1 MKNTQKFTVTTLSAT
16 MMLGLTGCAATRNA
30 EKDVKQTWSNSQ
42 DVFTGAQP
50 RSTASVLDNTREKNA
65 NFAKVQKNWVNP
77 TPIPKDFINKK
88 AETLPSFF
96 QKKVSYTMPGSVSL
110 VEVVSEIK
118 RTQKINV
125 FMAQD
130 IYYSTV
136 SLGQIITGT
145 EDNNTEVKESAPI
158 RISDFVV
165 SNLTLQE
172 ALDFLASKANI
183 SWKWTGEEIEFF
195 RYETKTYTINLLPGV
210 TNMNSSV
217 NLSSET
223 ESKSGSSSSSSSNT
237 TGARATNNSGAE
249 QAGSASSS
257 ASQGVTRTSK
267 MDSWADITKYLRPLM
282 SSRGKLAVMETTGVI
297 TITDTPDVHRKVG
310 QAVKSL
316 NNVLSKQIM
325 LKVDIYSVT
334 LSDSDDY
341 GLDLNLAF
349 TGSDRWGFSF
359 NSLSG
364 SSGTSTGTLNFTG
377 SNRWQAGAVLKALS
391 TVGQASIVNQF
402 NVATLNGQPTPIGN
416 NRKIPYISGIEVA
429 MDANG
434 NPMQSIETAAVYQ
447 GISMNITPKLL
458 PNGKILIEYAMNM
471 SDLLGFE
478 TLSTGGDPA
487 TSQSLSLPNT
497 TLNNI
502 LQRAAVKS
510 GQAMVLSGFK
520 QRVNSSSRRGSP
532 TPNTPL
538 LGGGVNAET
547 KEQYLVVVVT
557 PTVSQDN
564 EE

>member
-1 MKNTQKFTVTTLSAT
+1 MKNTQRFTLTTLSAA
-16 MMLGLTGCAATRNA
+16 MMVGLTGCAATKNA
-30 EKDVKQTWSNSQ
+30 EGDIKQTWSNSQ
-42 DVFTGAQP
+42 EIYKGAQV
-50 RSTASVLDNTREKNA
+50 RSAAAVLDTTRESNA

-77 TPIPKDFINKK
+77 NPIPKDFINKK
-88 AETLPSFF
+88 AERLPAFF
-96 QKKVSYTMPGSVSL
+96 QNKVSYTLPGSVSL
-110 VEVVSEIK
+110 VEIASEIK

-125 FMAQD
+125 FMTQD
-130 IYYSTV
+130 IYHSSS
-136 SLGQIITGT
+136 SLGKLIT
-145 EDNNTEVKESAPI
+145 DNDESTEVKDSAPI
-158 RISDFVV
+158 RVSDFVV

-183 SWKWTGEEIEFF
+183 SWKWTGEEIEFY
-195 RYETKTYTINLLPGV
+195 RYETKTYTINLLPGI
-210 TNMNSSV
+210 TSMNSSV

-223 ESKSGSSSSSSSNT
+223 ESSSGSSSSSDSS
-237 TGARATNNSGAE
+237 TGGATATNNSGSE
-249 QAGSASSS
+249 QAGKSSSS
-257 ASQGVTRTSK
+257 ATQGVSRSSV
-267 MDSWADITKYLRPLM
+267 MDSWSDVTKYLRPLM
-282 SSRGKLAVMETTGVI
+282 SSKGKLAIMETTGVI
-297 TITDTPDVHRKVG
+297 TITDTPDVHRKVN

-334 LSDSDDY
+334 ISDSDDY

-349 TGSDRWGFSF
+349 NGSDRWGFSF

-364 SSGTSTGTLNFTG
+364 SGGTSTGLLNFTG

-447 GISMNITPKLL
+447 GISMNITPKVL

-520 QRVNSSSRRGSP
+520 QRVNSSTRRGSP

-557 PTVSQDN
+557 PTVAQDN

>member
-1 MKNTQKFTVTTLSAT
+1 MKNTKRFTLTTLSAVI
-16 MMLGLTGCAATRNA
+16 MFGLTGCAATKSA
-30 EKDVKQTWSNSQ
+30 EKDLKQTLANSK
-42 DVFTGAQP
+42 DIYEGAQP
-50 RSTASVLDNTREKNA
+50 RSTASVLDNTRDKNA

-77 TPIPKDFINKK
+77 NPIPKDFINKK
-88 AETLPSFF
+88 AERLPAFF
-96 QKKVSYTMPGSVSL
+96 QQKVSYTMPGSVSL
-110 VEVVSEIK
+110 VEIISEIK

-130 IYYSTV
+130 IYHSSV
-136 SLGQIITGT
+136 SLGQVIGNT
-145 EDNNTEVKESAPI
+145 EDGKNVNDSSPL

-165 SNLTLQE
+165 SNVTLQE
-172 ALDFLASKANI
+172 SLDFLASKANI

-210 TNMNSSV
+210 TSMNSSV
-217 NLSSET
+217 NLSSES
-223 ESKSGSSSSSSSNT
+223 EASSSSSSSGSSESS
-237 TGARATNNSGAE
+237 GATATNNSGSE
-249 QAGSASSS
+249 QAGNTSSS
-257 ASQGVTRTSK
+257 ATQGVTRSST
-267 MDSWADITKYLRPLM
+267 MDSWADVTKYLLPLM
-282 SSRGKLAVMETTGVI
+282 SSKGKLAVMETTGVI

-334 LSDSDDY
+334 LSDADDY

-349 TGSDRWGFSF
+349 KGSDRWGFSF
-359 NSLSG
+359 SSVSG
-364 SSGTSTGTLNFTG
+364 SGGTSTGTLNFNG

-429 MDANG
+429 VDANG

-487 TSQSLSLPNT
+487 TSQSLALPNT

-520 QRVNSSSRRGSP
+520 QRVNSSTRRGSP

-547 KEQYLVVVVT
+547 REQYLVVVVT

>member
-1 MKNTQKFTVTTLSAT
+1 MKNTKRFTLTTLSAVI
-16 MMLGLTGCAATRNA
+16 MFGLTGCAATKSA
-30 EKDVKQTWSNSQ
+30 EKDLKQTLANSK
-42 DVFTGAQP
+42 DIYEGAQP
-50 RSTASVLDNTREKNA
+50 RSTASVLDNTRDKNA

-77 TPIPKDFINKK
+77 NPIPKDFINKK
-88 AETLPSFF
+88 AERLPAFF
-96 QKKVSYTMPGSVSL
+96 QQKVSYTMPGSVSL
-110 VEVVSEIK
+110 VEIISEIK

-130 IYYSTV
+130 IYHSSV
-136 SLGQIITGT
+136 SLGQVIGNT
-145 EDNNTEVKESAPI
+145 EDGKNVNDSSPL

-165 SNLTLQE
+165 SNVTLQE
-172 ALDFLASKANI
+172 SLDFLASKANI

-210 TNMNSSV
+210 TSMNSSV
-217 NLSSET
+217 NLSSES
-223 ESKSGSSSSSSSNT
+223 EASSSSSSSGSSESS
-237 TGARATNNSGAE
+237 GATATNNSGSE
-249 QAGSASSS
+249 QAGNTSSS
-257 ASQGVTRTSK
+257 ATQGVTRSST
-267 MDSWADITKYLRPLM
+267 MDSWADVTKYLLPLM
-282 SSRGKLAVMETTGVI
+282 SSKGKLAVMETTGVI

-334 LSDSDDY
+334 LSDADDY

-349 TGSDRWGFSF
+349 KGSDRWGFSF
-359 NSLSG
+359 SSVSG
-364 SSGTSTGTLNFTG
+364 SGGTSTGTLNFNG

-429 MDANG
+429 VDANG

-520 QRVNSSSRRGSP
+520 QRVNSSTRRGSP

-547 KEQYLVVVVT
+547 REQYLVVVVT

>member
-1 MKNTQKFTVTTLSAT
+1 MKNTKRFTLTTLSAVI
-16 MMLGLTGCAATRNA
+16 MFGLTGCAATKSA
-30 EKDVKQTWSNSQ
+30 EKDLKQNLANSK
-42 DVFTGAQP
+42 DIYEGAQP
-50 RSTASVLDNTREKNA
+50 RSTASVLDNTRDKNA

-77 TPIPKDFINKK
+77 NPIPKDFINKK
-88 AETLPSFF
+88 AERLPAFF
-96 QKKVSYTMPGSVSL
+96 QQKVSYTMPGSVSL
-110 VEVVSEIK
+110 VEIISEIK

-130 IYYSTV
+130 IYHSSV
-136 SLGQIITGT
+136 SLGQVIGNT
-145 EDNNTEVKESAPI
+145 EDGKNVNDSSPL

-165 SNLTLQE
+165 SNVTLQE
-172 ALDFLASKANI
+172 SLDFLASKANI

-210 TNMNSSV
+210 TSMNSSV
-217 NLSSET
+217 NLSSES
-223 ESKSGSSSSSSSNT
+223 EASSSSSSSGSSESS
-237 TGARATNNSGAE
+237 GATATNNSGSE
-249 QAGSASSS
+249 QAGNTSSS
-257 ASQGVTRTSK
+257 ATQGVTRSST
-267 MDSWADITKYLRPLM
+267 MDSWADVTKYLLPLM
-282 SSRGKLAVMETTGVI
+282 SSKGKLAVMETTGVI

-334 LSDSDDY
+334 LSDADDY

-359 NSLSG
+359 SSVSG
-364 SSGTSTGTLNFTG
+364 SGGTSTGTLNFNG

-520 QRVNSSSRRGSP
+520 QRVNSSTRRGSP

-547 KEQYLVVVVT
+547 REQYLVVVVT

>member
-1 MKNTQKFTVTTLSAT
+1 
-16 MMLGLTGCAATRNA
+16 
-30 EKDVKQTWSNSQ
+30 
-42 DVFTGAQP
+42 
-50 RSTASVLDNTREKNA
+50 
-65 NFAKVQKNWVNP
+65 
-77 TPIPKDFINKK
+77 
-88 AETLPSFF
+88 
-96 QKKVSYTMPGSVSL
+96 
-110 VEVVSEIK
+110 
-118 RTQKINV
+118 
-125 FMAQD
+125 
-130 IYYSTV
+130 
-136 SLGQIITGT
+136 
-145 EDNNTEVKESAPI
+145 
-158 RISDFVV
+158 
-165 SNLTLQE
+165 
-172 ALDFLASKANI
+172 
-183 SWKWTGEEIEFF
+183 
-195 RYETKTYTINLLPGV
+195 
-210 TNMNSSV
+210 MNSSV

-223 ESKSGSSSSSSSNT
+223 EGSSGGSSSSSDST
-237 TGARATNNSGAE
+237 DGATATNNSGSE
-249 QAGSASSS
+249 QAGKSSSS
-257 ASQGVTRTSK
+257 ATQGVSRSST
-267 MDSWADITKYLRPLM
+267 MDSWSDVTKYLLPLM
-282 SSRGKLAVMETTGVI
+282 SSKGKLAIMETTGVI
-297 TITDTPDVHRKVG
+297 TITDTPDVHRKVN

-334 LSDSDDY
+334 VSESDDY

-349 TGSDRWGFSF
+349 NGSDRWGFSF

-364 SSGTSTGTLNFTG
+364 SSGTSTGLLNFNG

-447 GISMNITPKLL
+447 GISMNITPKVL

-520 QRVNSSSRRGSP
+520 QRVNSSTRRGNP

-557 PTVSQDN
+557 PTVAQITKNNIVFQDFSKSICD
-564 EE
+564 

>member
-1 MKNTQKFTVTTLSAT
+1 MKNTKRFTLTTLSAVI
-16 MMLGLTGCAATRNA
+16 MFGLTGCAATKSA
-30 EKDVKQTWSNSQ
+30 EKDLKQTLANSK
-42 DVFTGAQP
+42 DIYEGAQP
-50 RSTASVLDNTREKNA
+50 RSTASVLDNTRDKNA

-77 TPIPKDFINKK
+77 NPIPKDFINKK
-88 AETLPSFF
+88 AERLPAFF
-96 QKKVSYTMPGSVSL
+96 QQKVSYTMPGSVSL
-110 VEVVSEIK
+110 VEIISEIK

-130 IYYSTV
+130 IYHSSV
-136 SLGQIITGT
+136 SLGQVIGNT
-145 EDNNTEVKESAPI
+145 EDGKNVNDSSPL

-165 SNLTLQE
+165 SNVTLQE
-172 ALDFLASKANI
+172 SLDFLASKANI

-210 TNMNSSV
+210 TSMNSSV
-217 NLSSET
+217 NLSSES
-223 ESKSGSSSSSSSNT
+223 EASSSSSSSGSSESS
-237 TGARATNNSGAE
+237 GATATNNSGSE
-249 QAGSASSS
+249 QAGNTSSS
-257 ASQGVTRTSK
+257 ATQGVTRSST
-267 MDSWADITKYLRPLM
+267 MDSWADVTKYLLPLM
-282 SSRGKLAVMETTGVI
+282 SSKGKLAVMETTGVI

-334 LSDSDDY
+334 LSDADDY

-349 TGSDRWGFSF
+349 KGSDRWGFSF
-359 NSLSG
+359 SSVSG
-364 SSGTSTGTLNFTG
+364 SGGTSTGTLNFNG

-429 MDANG
+429 IDANG

-487 TSQSLSLPNT
+487 TSQALSLPNT

-520 QRVNSSSRRGSP
+520 QRVNSSTRRGSP
-532 TPNTPL
+532 APNTPL
-538 LGGGVNAET
+538 LGGSVNAET
-547 KEQYLVVVVT
+547 REQYLVVVVT

>member
-1 MKNTQKFTVTTLSAT
+1 MKNTKRFTLTTLSAVI
-16 MMLGLTGCAATRNA
+16 MFGLTGCAATKSA
-30 EKDVKQTWSNSQ
+30 EKDLKQNLANSK
-42 DVFTGAQP
+42 DIYEGAQP
-50 RSTASVLDNTREKNA
+50 RSTASVLDNTRDKNA

-77 TPIPKDFINKK
+77 NPIPKDFINKK
-88 AETLPSFF
+88 AERLPAFF
-96 QKKVSYTMPGSVSL
+96 QQKVSYTMPGSVSL
-110 VEVVSEIK
+110 VEIISEIK

-130 IYYSTV
+130 IYHSSV
-136 SLGQIITGT
+136 SLGQVIGNT
-145 EDNNTEVKESAPI
+145 EDGKNVNDSSPL

-165 SNLTLQE
+165 SNVTLQE
-172 ALDFLASKANI
+172 SLDFLASKANI

-210 TNMNSSV
+210 TSMNSSV
-217 NLSSET
+217 NLSSES
-223 ESKSGSSSSSSSNT
+223 EASSSSSSSGSSESS
-237 TGARATNNSGAE
+237 GATATNNSGSE
-249 QAGSASSS
+249 QAGKTSSS
-257 ASQGVTRTSK
+257 ATQGVTRNST
-267 MDSWADITKYLRPLM
+267 MDSWADVTKYLLPLM
-282 SSRGKLAVMETTGVI
+282 SSKGKLAVMETTGVI

-334 LSDSDDY
+334 LSDADDY

-359 NSLSG
+359 SSVSG
-364 SSGTSTGTLNFTG
+364 SGGTSTGTLNFNG

-458 PNGKILIEYAMNM
+458 PNGKILIEYGMNM

-520 QRVNSSSRRGSP
+520 QRVNSSTRRGSP
-532 TPNTPL
+532 APSTPL
-538 LGGGVNAET
+538 LGGSVNAET

>member
-1 MKNTQKFTVTTLSAT
+1 MKNTKRFTLTTLSAVI
-16 MMLGLTGCAATRNA
+16 MFGLTGCAATKSA
-30 EKDVKQTWSNSQ
+30 EKDLKQTLANSK
-42 DVFTGAQP
+42 DIYEGAQP
-50 RSTASVLDNTREKNA
+50 RSTASVLDNTRDKNA

-77 TPIPKDFINKK
+77 NPIPKDFINKK
-88 AETLPSFF
+88 AERLPAFF
-96 QKKVSYTMPGSVSL
+96 QQKVSYTMPGSVSL
-110 VEVVSEIK
+110 VEIISEIK

-130 IYYSTV
+130 IYHSSV
-136 SLGQIITGT
+136 SLGQVIGNT
-145 EDNNTEVKESAPI
+145 EDGKNVNDSSPL

-165 SNLTLQE
+165 SNVTLQE
-172 ALDFLASKANI
+172 SLDFLASKANI

-210 TNMNSSV
+210 TSMNSSV
-217 NLSSET
+217 NLSSES
-223 ESKSGSSSSSSSNT
+223 EASSSSSSSGSSESS
-237 TGARATNNSGAE
+237 GATATNNSGSE
-249 QAGSASSS
+249 QAGNTSSS
-257 ASQGVTRTSK
+257 ATQGVTRSST
-267 MDSWADITKYLRPLM
+267 MDSWADVTKYLLPLM
-282 SSRGKLAVMETTGVI
+282 SSKGKLAVMETTGVI

-334 LSDSDDY
+334 LSDADDY

-349 TGSDRWGFSF
+349 KGSDRWGFSF
-359 NSLSG
+359 SSVSG
-364 SSGTSTGTLNFTG
+364 SGGTSTGTLNFNG

-429 MDANG
+429 VDANG

-520 QRVNSSSRRGSP
+520 QRVNSSTRRGIP

-547 KEQYLVVVVT
+547 REQYLVVVVT

>member
-1 MKNTQKFTVTTLSAT
+1 MKNTKRFTLTTLSAVI
-16 MMLGLTGCAATRNA
+16 MFGLTGCAATKSA
-30 EKDVKQTWSNSQ
+30 EKDLKQTLANSK
-42 DVFTGAQP
+42 DIYEGAQP
-50 RSTASVLDNTREKNA
+50 RSTASVLDNTRDKNA

-77 TPIPKDFINKK
+77 NPIPKDFINKK
-88 AETLPSFF
+88 AERLPAFF
-96 QKKVSYTMPGSVSL
+96 QQKVSYTMPGSVSL
-110 VEVVSEIK
+110 VEIISEIK

-130 IYYSTV
+130 IYHSSV
-136 SLGQIITGT
+136 SLGQVIGNT
-145 EDNNTEVKESAPI
+145 EDGKNVNDSSPL

-165 SNLTLQE
+165 SNVTLQE
-172 ALDFLASKANI
+172 SLDFLASKANI

-210 TNMNSSV
+210 TSMNSSV
-217 NLSSET
+217 NLSSES
-223 ESKSGSSSSSSSNT
+223 EASSSSSSSGSSESS
-237 TGARATNNSGAE
+237 GATATNNSGSE
-249 QAGSASSS
+249 QAGNTSSS
-257 ASQGVTRTSK
+257 ATQGVTRSST
-267 MDSWADITKYLRPLM
+267 MDSWADVTKYLLPLM
-282 SSRGKLAVMETTGVI
+282 SSKGKLAVMETTGVI

-334 LSDSDDY
+334 LSDADDY

-349 TGSDRWGFSF
+349 KGSDRWGFSF
-359 NSLSG
+359 SSVSG
-364 SSGTSTGTLNFTG
+364 SGGTSTGTLNFNG

-520 QRVNSSSRRGSP
+520 QRVNSSTRRGSP

-547 KEQYLVVVVT
+547 REQYLVVVVT

>member
-1 MKNTQKFTVTTLSAT
+1 MKNTQRFTLTTLSAA
-16 MMLGLTGCAATRNA
+16 MMVGLTGCAATKNA
-30 EKDVKQTWSNSQ
+30 EGDIKQTWSNSQ
-42 DVFTGAQP
+42 EMYNGAQV
-50 RSTASVLDNTREKNA
+50 RSAAAVLDTTRESNS

-77 TPIPKDFINKK
+77 NPIPKDFINKK
-88 AETLPSFF
+88 AERLPAFF
-96 QKKVSYTMPGSVSL
+96 QNKVSYTLPGSVSL
-110 VEVVSEIK
+110 VEIASEIK

-125 FMAQD
+125 FMTQD
-130 IYYSTV
+130 IYHSSS
-136 SLGQIITGT
+136 SLGTIIT
-145 EDNNTEVKESAPI
+145 DNDNSTEVKESAPI
-158 RISDFVV
+158 RVSDFVV

-183 SWKWTGEEIEFF
+183 SWKWTGEEIEFY
-195 RYETKTYTINLLPGV
+195 RYETKTYTINLLPGI
-210 TNMNSSV
+210 TSMNSSV

-223 ESKSGSSSSSSSNT
+223 EDSSGSSSSSNNST
-237 TGARATNNSGAE
+237 DGATATNNSGSE
-249 QAGSASSS
+249 QAGKSSSS
-257 ASQGVTRTSK
+257 ATQGVSRSST
-267 MDSWADITKYLRPLM
+267 MDSWSDVTKYLRPLM
-282 SSRGKLAVMETTGVI
+282 SSKGKLAIMETTGVI
-297 TITDTPDVHRKVG
+297 TITDTPDVHRKVN

-334 LSDSDDY
+334 VSDSDDY

-349 TGSDRWGFSF
+349 NGSDRWGFSF

-364 SSGTSTGTLNFTG
+364 SSGTSTGLINFKG

-391 TVGQASIVNQF
+391 SVGQASIVNQF

-429 MDANG
+429 LDANG

-447 GISMNITPKLL
+447 GISMNITPKVL

-520 QRVNSSSRRGSP
+520 QRVNSSTRRGSP

-557 PTVSQDN
+557 PTVAQDN